1 VNKTLKVLVMILA
14 LCPLVVFGSASPLIP
29 FSPRETVIV
38 AYAATTSNATQPTT
52 LQRVTMNLNSYAPAK
67 VFISYAY
74 TSSFN
79 ISKVSSVGLS
89 LYQIISGPTS
99 IQFQATDVDSYHF
112 SVVINYNVLVEQTIQ
127 VSTWSGDL
135 PPQGTSFS
143 VKANTIS
150 FDFTLTVTKQPSY
163 PTVDQVATA
172 VVNQLSNS
180 LQQFQVAQ
188 QNLVSEI
195 SNTVMAIGTIAV
207 VALVLVVVLLLAVLK
222 IYRKQASLEQGIG
235 GGR

>member
-1 VNKTLKVLVMILA
+1 M
-14 LCPLVVFGSASPLIP
+14 
-29 FSPRETVIV
+29 
-38 AYAATTSNATQPTT
+38 
-52 LQRVTMNLNSYAPAK
+52 TMNLNSYAPAK
-67 VFISYAY
+67 IFISYAY

-143 VKANTIS
+143 VKANTVT
-150 FDFTLTVTKQPSY
+150 FDFTLTVTKQPKY

-180 LQQFQVAQ
+180 LQQFQVSQ
-188 QNLVSEI
+188 QNLVSVI
-195 SNTVMAIGTIAV
+195 SNTVMAIGVIAV
-207 VALVLVVVLLLAVLK
+207 VALVLVVVLLLAVLR
-222 IYRKQASLEQGIG
+222 IYRKQASLVEQGIG